1 VIFSE
6 LVRKLPRRN
15 PKLVYNVSIDNRPAF
30 AHIKQKH
37 EKIETRYTPYE
48 EEASNRIRTYEE
60 KYQVISH
67 YTQKVEIDYGVE
79 IKKLTELNELVD
91 ELGTAIQI
99 AIDEA
104 NTKGRSNDPL
114 IDNLI
119 QRIGS
124 VLLEK
129 LPLDS
134 SIDS

>member
-1 VIFSE
+1 MIFSE

-91 ELGTAIQI
+91 DLGTAIQI

>member
-1 VIFSE
+1 MIFSE

>member
-1 VIFSE
+1 M
-6 LVRKLPRRN
+6 PRRN

-91 ELGTAIQI
+91 DLGTAIQI